1 MHKRRKRKLILEKH
15 KKPLDTSYVFY
26 STNNV
31 PAYRFNH
38 NQVNQGSLFNG
49 FEPYKSNRFMV
60 FLENEYSN
68 KTISPDRIKSLHF
81 SHTIEHG
88 NIITIESMLAIGTN
102 DWMDEYKDMHICKI
116 DLLDPTGVVVKSM
129 DFDVALIKYEY
140 KLNYSESDFLLP
152 RFYYKIFD

>member
-1 MHKRRKRKLILEKH
+1 MYKRRKRKLILEKH

-60 FLENEYSN
+60 FL
-68 KTISPDRIKSLHF
+68 
-81 SHTIEHG
+81 
-88 NIITIESMLAIGTN
+88 
-102 DWMDEYKDMHICKI
+102 
-116 DLLDPTGVVVKSM
+116 
-129 DFDVALIKYEY
+129 IKYEY